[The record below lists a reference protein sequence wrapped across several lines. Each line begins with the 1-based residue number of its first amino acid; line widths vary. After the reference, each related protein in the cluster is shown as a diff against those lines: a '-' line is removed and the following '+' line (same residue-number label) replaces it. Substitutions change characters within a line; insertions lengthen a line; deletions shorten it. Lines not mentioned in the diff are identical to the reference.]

1 MHREML
7 RALLMRLPNTSVT
20 QSLPKRLDTR
30 QASIVAALLV
40 WLAGM
45 PAVFGLCVFF
55 GAAPLPAAE
64 ICAGGALAALF
75 SLCLR
80 PIWARNG
87 ANLLACLSW
96 FVLGAM
102 GAAMDA
108 QWASA
113 AWALIFTGFALGLA
127 LRAPLG
133 PLALLALLAGLGGLA
148 VQAYGQPEGLAR
160 LAWLFV
166 AIAGAALGAGLLVI
180 GLESGRAPAKST
192 RQFLLGLVPEDRL
205 AVLGALEAAW
215 ANGNGSAENLK
226 AGPFGAG
233 VLLARREDDALVVR
247 WRGAKPMPMAVAVS
261 AVRPGGFEEQ
271 DIAELAHEMRTPLHQ
286 ILGFAEIIEAQM
298 LGPLDHKYTEY
309 AGLIGVSGRHLLD
322 LTDSWLERARL
333 QAGARTLELEEFDLQ
348 ALASE
353 ALRGFSRLAALK
365 QIRLH
370 LEGEACPVRADRRA
384 WRQILLNLLGNAI
397 KFTPEGGEVCLRV
410 GAVDGQAWLHVEDS
424 GPGIAPQDRARIL
437 RPFER
442 AANASRQDG
451 VGLGL
456 SIVLGLVRLH
466 DGEVQISASDLGGA
480 MFGVSAPIGLAGP
493 VTGLQ
498 INQGGGEIPRLEQQL

>member
-1 MHREML
+1 
-7 RALLMRLPNTSVT
+7 MRLPNTSVT
-20 QSLPKRLDTR
+20 QFVPKRLDRR
-30 QASIVAALLV
+30 QASIAAALLV

-55 GAAPLPAAE
+55 SVASLPAAG
-64 ICAGGALAALF
+64 ICAGGALAGLF
-75 SLCLR
+75 SLSLR
-80 PIWARNG
+80 PIWARDG
-87 ANLLACLSW
+87 ANLLACLPW
-96 FVLGAM
+96 FALGAI

-108 QWASA
+108 QWASP

-148 VQAYGQPEGLAR
+148 VQAYAQPEGLAH
-160 LAWLFV
+160 LPWLFM
-166 AIAGAALGAGLLVI
+166 AIGGAALAAGLLVI
-180 GLESGRAPAKST
+180 GLEPGRARAKST
-192 RQFLLGLVPEDRL
+192 RQFLLGLAAEDRL

-215 ANGNGSAENLK
+215 AKGSGSAENLK
-226 AGPFGAG
+226 AGPFGADG
-233 VLLARREDDALVVR
+233 LLALRQDDALVVR
-247 WRGAKPMPMAVAVS
+247 WRGAKPMALASTMPSGVPPT
-261 AVRPGGFEEQ
+261 RPGGFEERE
-271 DIAELAHEMRTPLHQ
+271 IAELAHEMRTPLHQ

-298 LGPLDHKYTEY
+298 LGPLDDKYTEY

-333 QAGARTLELEEFDLQ
+333 HAGARTLELEEFDLH
-348 ALASE
+348 ALAGE

-365 QIRLH
+365 QIRLA

-397 KFTPEGGEVCLRV
+397 KFTPEAGEVLLRV
-410 GAVDGQAWLHVEDS
+410 GAEHRQAWLHVEDS
-424 GPGIAPQDRARIL
+424 GPGIAPQDRNRIL

-442 AANASRQDG
+442 ASNASRQDG

-456 SIVLGLVRLH
+456 SIVLGLARLH
-466 DGEVQISASDLGGA
+466 DGEVQIGASDLGGA
-480 MFGVSAPIGLAGP
+480 MFSVSAPIGLAGP
-493 VTGLQ
+493 VA
-498 INQGGGEIPRLEQQL
+498 IASSK